1 MRKVIAVTVVA
12 GAMLLALSAPA
23 LAKTGKGLLYL
34 NGGIVGTVVNPGRL
48 PHGGNDPFYAVTN
61 GVGDQLGI
69 AGVGPGDAGYNG
81 GAWAVYEVT
90 FNEDVAPYLLT
101 SDEAV
106 FDAEGAGDVTVSRV
120 PEADFRCPITN
131 KK

>member
-1 MRKVIAVTVVA
+1 MRKAIALAVVG
-12 GAMLLALSAPA
+12 GAMLLALSPPA
-23 LAKTGKGLLYL
+23 LAKSEKGLLYL
-34 NGGIVGTVVNPGRL
+34 DGDIVGTVVNAGRL

-61 GVGDQLGI
+61 GVEGQLGI
-69 AGVGPGDAGYNG
+69 AGVGPGDVGYNG
-81 GAWAVYEVT
+81 GAWAFHEVT

-106 FDAEGAGDVTVSRV
+106 FDAEEAGDVAVTRI

-131 KK
+131 K

>member
-1 MRKVIAVTVVA
+1 MRKVIAVAVVT
-12 GAMLLALSAPA
+12 GAMLLALSGPA
-23 LAKTGKGLLYL
+23 VAKTGKGLLYL
-34 NGGIVGTVVNPGRL
+34 NGEVVGTVVNPGRL

-61 GVGDQLGI
+61 GVADQLGI
-69 AGVGPGDAGYNG
+69 AGVGPGEAGYNG

-90 FNEDVAPYLLT
+90 FNEGVAPYLLT

-106 FDAEGAGDVTVSRV
+106 LEAEAAGDVTVSRV
-120 PEADFRCPITN
+120 AEADFRCPIT